1 MRDFLAIANSSILC
15 IEITEC
21 IDIDQTTCED
31 IIHSIFKLKDKAEE
45 TLYDF
50 GMDYTITIKFI
61 QKIRVF
67 LLKWHSEFFINVKF
81 VGHTVTSVPIEE
93 TVLSSKIEEFIEDY
107 MGLIKYVDNMFK

>member
-1 MRDFLAIANSSILC
+1 MALFSSSILS
-15 IEITEC
+15 IEITED
-21 IDIDQTTCED
+21 IRIDQTTCED
-31 IIHSIFKLKDKAEE
+31 IIHSIYKLKNNVEDM
-45 TLYDF
+45 LQDI
-50 GMDYTITIKFI
+50 GMDYTIAIKFI
-61 QKIRVF
+61 KKIRQF